1 MKNNETYF
9 DAPVFESTKSLY
21 ACRYQNKLE
30 FELMKKLDA
39 EPKIRTYYQPLL
51 NALVRNSKDE
61 TFINIDFWIEYN
73 SGKIDLLYIEKDY
86 PISDKAKIIVLSNTQ
101 ELLKASRV
109 GFAVLNQQASQ
120 FRRIAPDNLN
130 ISGTASIKDF
140 CFVNFGW
147 IN

>member
-9 DAPVFESTKSLY
+9 NAPVFESIKSLY

-30 FELMKKLDA
+30 FELMKQLDM
-39 EPKIRTYYQPLL
+39 EPKILTYYQPLL
-51 NALVRNSKDE
+51 TALVRNSKE
-61 TFINIDFWIEYN
+61 EKFIHIDFWIEYM

-86 PISDKAKIIVLSNTQ
+86 VISDKAKIIVLSNTQ

-109 GFAVLNQQASQ
+109 GFVVLNHQASQ

-130 ISGTASIKDF
+130 ISGIASIKDF
-140 CFVNFGW
+140 CFVNFSW
-147 IN
+147 VN